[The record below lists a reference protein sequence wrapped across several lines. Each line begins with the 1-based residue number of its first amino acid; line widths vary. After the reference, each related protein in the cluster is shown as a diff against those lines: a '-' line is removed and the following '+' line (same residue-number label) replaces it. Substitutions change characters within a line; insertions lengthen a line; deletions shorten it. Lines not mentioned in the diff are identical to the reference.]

1 MNIEELREFCLSLE
15 GSTENFPFDEVTI
28 VFKVGGKIFAMANLD
43 GPLSVNLKCHPE
55 EALELRER
63 YNSVRPGYHMN
74 KKHWN
79 TVMIDGTIPDSI
91 IAQWISNSYSIV
103 LHSLPRKLRE
113 KIVGGNKNE

>member
-55 EALELRER
+55 KALELRER
-63 YNSVRPGYHMN
+63 YDSVRPGYHMN